1 MTRWEA
7 TYTVEQWDKI
17 AIQRGDIARRASL
30 WRILYALDGWY
41 PAAKVIDD
49 LDALEQTEAVQA
61 IREILGLEARDA
73 PAWVGKV

>member
-7 TYTVEQWDKI
+7 IYTVEQWDKI

-41 PAAKVIDD
+41 PVAKVIDD

-61 IREILGLEARDA
+61 IREILGLEAKDA
-73 PAWVGKV
+73 PAWAGKV